1 MSIDS
6 FGLLFFIGYL
16 ILSYVLVLSSRRI
29 LPKLGYYSGIDP
41 IEGVPTLI
49 GSLLGIVIAA
59 IIYHL
64 IK

>member
-6 FGLLFFIGYL
+6 FGLLFFISYL
-16 ILSYVLVLSSRRI
+16 ILSYILVLIARRI
-29 LPKLGYYSGIDP
+29 LPRLGYDSSIDP

-49 GSLLGIVIAA
+49 GSLLGIILAA